1 MSDLL
6 EDYLARQTYHL
17 TDLRL
22 STELPGF
29 MHWLPHLERI
39 AGKCAVANG
48 CFDILHPGHL
58 TVLSALARVARQM
71 GLRPVVALNSDSSV
85 RTLKGPSRPIV
96 PQAARSALINS
107 LEWPL
112 TVVLFDEETPQLL
125 MDTLRPVVVVKGS
138 EYAPDS
144 VVRWSGSQVITVD
157 MVPKWSTS
165 RIIGD
170 AG

>member
-6 EDYLARQTYHL
+6 EGYLARQTYHL

-29 MHWLPHLERI
+29 MHWRSYLERLE
-39 AGKCAVANG
+39 GKCVVANG
-48 CFDILHPGHL
+48 CFDIIHPGHL
-58 TVLSALARVARQM
+58 TVLSALARIAQQM
-71 GLRPVVALNSDSSV
+71 GLRPVVALNSDLSV
-85 RTLKGPSRPIV
+85 RALKGPSRPIV
-96 PQAARSALINS
+96 PQDARSALINS

-125 MDTLRPVVVVKGS
+125 MDVLRPAVVVKGA
-138 EYAPDS
+138 EYPTDS
-144 VVRWSGSQVITVD
+144 VIRWSGSQVVTVD

-165 RIIGD
+165 RIVGGIG
-170 AG
+170 